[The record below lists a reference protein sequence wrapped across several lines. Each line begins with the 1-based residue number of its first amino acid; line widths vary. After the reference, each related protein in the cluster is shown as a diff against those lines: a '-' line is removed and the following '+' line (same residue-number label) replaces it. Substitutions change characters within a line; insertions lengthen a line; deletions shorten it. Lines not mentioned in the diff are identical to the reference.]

1 MELEKIR
8 KRIDRID
15 FEILK
20 LIEERFELELIA
32 GKLKLSISDEER
44 EKKIYENI
52 LNAAV
57 SPIISKKFRLNLFE
71 KIISESK
78 NLQWEKI
85 PLIGFQGEHGANS
98 EVAAKIFNPEL
109 ITIPCKEFKEVV
121 EGVDNG
127 CFQYGILP
135 IENTSEGSIGEAND
149 LLIKTKLFIV
159 GEVKLQID
167 HSLLTLPET
176 DFKEIRFVYSHP
188 QALAQCR
195 NFISQNNLEPKPFY
209 DTAGAAK
216 WLSQT
221 RQPGSAVIAN
231 ISCKQYGLKVIREKI
246 QDEEINLTR
255 FIVISRNRIEN
266 GEKCSIVFCILDK
279 VGALCNILK
288 IFSENG
294 INLTRI
300 ESRPNRKEKGK
311 YIFLVDFSGSAKDK
325 NVRLALEKVK
335 KKTEQFKFL
344 GCYREFR
351 RQNIVSEVF

>member
-20 LIEERFELELIA
+20 LLEERFELGLIA
-32 GKLKLSISDEER
+32 GKLKTSILDEGR
-44 EKKIYENI
+44 EKKVYENI
-52 LNAAV
+52 LNTEAG
-57 SPIISKKFRLNLFE
+57 PIISKKFRLNLFA

-78 NLQWEKI
+78 NLQLKSLS
-85 PLIGFQGEHGANS
+85 LIGFQGEHGANS
-98 EVAAKIFNPEL
+98 EVAAKIFSSDL
-109 ITIPCKEFKEVV
+109 IPIPCKEFKDVLVGV
-121 EGVDNG
+121 ENG
-127 CFQYGILP
+127 YFEYGILP

-149 LLIKTKLFIV
+149 LLIKTNLFIV

-167 HSLLTLPET
+167 HYLLTLPET

-195 NFISQNNLEPKPFY
+195 NFISQNNFEPKPFY

-216 WLSQT
+216 WLSKT
-221 RQPGSAVIAN
+221 RPPGAAVIAN
-231 ISCKQYGLKVIREKI
+231 ISCKQYGLKVVKERI

-255 FIVISRNRIEN
+255 FIVISRKKIEN
-266 GEKCSIVFCILDK
+266 GEKCSIVFCIPDR
-279 VGALCNILK
+279 VGALCDVLK

-311 YIFLVDFSGSAKDK
+311 YIFLVDFSGSDKDK
-325 NVRLALEKVK
+325 NVRIALEKVE
-335 KKTEQFKFL
+335 KKTEQVKFL
-344 GCYREFR
+344 GCYREYR
-351 RQNIVSEVF
+351 GQNLEFF